1 MARYAC
7 ILLLLWLPFA
17 AAHAASDKIL
27 YHLHHLQQDG
37 IPRVLANLE
46 NLQKGMPD
54 RQLDIRLLL
63 QGDSILLLDPWI
75 DDSLRQR
82 LHALRESGVRIEV
95 SRSNYANNRNRVTRD
110 NPPQLV
116 ENLFS
121 RIVELEQQ
129 GYQYVTP

>member
-1 MARYAC
+1 MARGFLL
-7 ILLLLWLPFA
+7 ILLCTAFA
-17 AAHAASDKIL
+17 SAHAASDKIL
-27 YHLHHLQQDG
+27 YHVHHLQLDG
-37 IPRVLANLE
+37 IPRVLSNLE

-75 DDSLRQR
+75 DDSFRQR
-82 LHALRESGVRIEV
+82 LHELRQSGVRIEV
-95 SRSNYANNRNRVTRD
+95 SRSNYADNRNRVARD
-110 NPPQLV
+110 HPPQLV